1 MKKTSARFI
10 WISVGLLCIAKPNN
24 LISWGFLAHQTIN
37 KKAILGLPEPL
48 LTFYSEHVQFLSDH
62 AVDPDKRRYIDTSEA
77 PKHYID
83 AERFGIKYASDL
95 AFWDSLPRKF
105 SLAKEKFGPDF
116 LHANGSVPWQIQ
128 KMMYGLIQAF
138 KGGNQHQI
146 LQISAEIGHYIAD
159 AHVPLHTTENY
170 DGQLTHQKGVHALW
184 ETRIPEISIEN
195 YLLIP
200 SSAHYL
206 PSPADTIFQFL
217 AEAHQL
223 TPLVLAG
230 EKTISG
236 RIPEHARYEFSPA
249 KESGKPIKSMSFY
262 YVKSYE
268 NLMGMMVQIQMQ
280 KAIQQ
285 VANFWYTAWILAGQ
299 PSLPT
304 EENSSNFNANT
315 YSQPSENQT
324 NIDSTNTE
332 SSSCSKN

>member
-37 KKAILGLPEPL
+37 KQAILGLPEPL
-48 LTFYSEHVQFLSDH
+48 LTFYSEHVQYLSDH

-83 AERFGIKYASDL
+83 AERFGIKDASDIS
-95 AFWDSLPRKF
+95 FWDSLPRKH
-105 SLAKEKFGPDF
+105 SAAKEKFGPDF

-138 KGGNQHQI
+138 KSGNQHQI

-195 YLLIP
+195 YQLIP
-200 SSAHYL
+200 ASAHYL
-206 PSPADTIFQFL
+206 PSPADTIFKFL
-217 AEAHQL
+217 AIAHQL
-223 TPLVLAG
+223 TPMVLAG
-230 EKTISG
+230 EKTISC

-262 YVKSYE
+262 YVKGYE
-268 NLMGMMVQIQMQ
+268 NLMGMMVQTQMQ

-315 YSQPSENQT
+315 YSNPSENQSNT
-324 NIDSTNTE
+324 DSTNTE